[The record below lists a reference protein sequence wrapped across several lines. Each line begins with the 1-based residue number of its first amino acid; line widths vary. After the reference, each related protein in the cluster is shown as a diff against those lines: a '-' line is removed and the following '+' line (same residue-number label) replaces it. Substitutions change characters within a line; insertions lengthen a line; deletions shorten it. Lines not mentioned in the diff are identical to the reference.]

1 MGIVIFVPYYKF
13 KYMNPIIKRNGITY
27 GVILG
32 VFSILVTTLIYVID
46 LQLFTSWFV
55 GIFSLIVFLIIGIIL
70 LTKTKKEMNGLITF
84 KEAFTTYFL
93 AAVIGATMSVF
104 FNLILFNFVDT
115 DAKDALNDLT
125 TKFTLETMQKW
136 GAPVKAIDEQR
147 AALSGID
154 NYSPANLFKGLI
166 FSFVLAGIMGAILGL
181 VFRNKLAYKE

>member
-1 MGIVIFVPYYKF
+1 
-13 KYMNPIIKRNGITY
+13 MNPIIKRNGITY
-27 GVILG
+27 GVIIG
-32 VFSILVTTLIYVID
+32 VFSILVTTIIYVIN
-46 LQLFTSWFV
+46 LELFTNWMV
-55 GIFSLIVFLIIGIIL
+55 GIFTLIVFLIIGIIL
-70 LTKTKKEMNGLITF
+70 LKKTKKEMNGLLTF

-115 DAKDALNDLT
+115 DAKDALNNLN

-147 AALSGID
+147 AALADVD